1 MFQTKKTQHKQK
13 AKEINKIGKQEET
26 KEEKEKGNVVTVT
39 NICGKSNEIRWYGL
53 RICSLYLRDQPTKR
67 ERVLINN
74 KLWKT
79 FVYICL
85 LYVQDENQDM
95 LMR

>member
-1 MFQTKKTQHKQK
+1 MKTRRNQKK
-13 AKEINKIGKQEET
+13 
-26 KEEKEKGNVVTVT
+26 KEKGNVVTVN
-39 NICGKSNEIRWYGL
+39 NICGKSNEIRWYGS
-53 RICSLYLRDQPTKR
+53 RICSLYLRDQLRKR

-79 FVYICL
+79 FAYICL